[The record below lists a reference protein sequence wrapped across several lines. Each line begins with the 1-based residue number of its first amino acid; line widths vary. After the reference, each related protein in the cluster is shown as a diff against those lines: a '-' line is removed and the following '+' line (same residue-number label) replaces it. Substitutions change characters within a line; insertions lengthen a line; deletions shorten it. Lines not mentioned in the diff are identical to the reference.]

1 MSLQSKYQKKENDFV
16 IFEDKLQQTIIYP
29 LLL

>member
-16 IFEDKLQQTIIYP
+16 IFEDKLQQAIIYP

>member
-16 IFEDKLQQTIIYP
+16 IFEDKLQQTIYP